1 MKRLLILMFI
11 FLIFTACENKDEA
24 EEPNSMADLNVSP
37 DFAFNTTK
45 IVELNLTSRDASG
58 NLQPNVPFS
67 IFKKDPATAS
77 GSRVLRSATNDFG
90 NFENTIKLPAY
101 YNKIY
106 IRPAASEVQELAINH
121 LSSEN
126 AKIDADFIY
135 SPNKLKYNK
144 NLDSFEPVTAS
155 DNGFVFTLQNIVA
168 DYENST
174 ATITISITNNNNKKF
189 KDAYF
194 TIPSSVLATEIEPN
208 NTNYESPAGMTYW
221 VQYPVNHW
229 IMGNSIAYYGN
240 NGFKNGETDYYYITL
255 PLEVF
260 EFWNSMEMYATAT
273 GNTSGQVTL
282 DFSYTPEF
290 SMTEYYP
297 AENEFGTL
305 AYEDYWPQQGDY
317 DMNDLVIDYNM
328 SLEKS
333 YVGDLE
339 TIFAQFNIRAI
350 GASYTIGFGFQ
361 LPDFIQVNGNVTSTS
376 GLAYV
381 EADNR
386 TIVLF
391 DDARDIVT
399 ENSDQFINTDP
410 ALPYIETSVM
420 TISIPV
426 VSSDNNTDEDWFLPP
441 YNPFIFVNER
451 AKEIH
456 LANFP
461 PTNQADLTLFNTQDD
476 ASDPVSD
483 YYYRTAANLP
493 WAFHIAESSLY
504 PIEKIQII
512 QAFPEFYQ
520 WAESEGNQATDWY
533 TFPDENL
540 IYPVP

>member
-24 EEPNSMADLNVSP
+24 EEPNSMADLSVSP

-174 ATITISITNNNNKKF
+174 ATITISITNNNNKGFGHGTFGLPEGAVAVEPEDGETYTSPTELYTYNIENPTNNPFRAIKF
-189 KDAYF
+189 E
-194 TIPSSVLATEIEPN
+194 TIGED
-208 NTNYESPAGMTYW
+208 
-221 VQYPVNHW
+221 
-229 IMGNSIAYYGN
+229 
-240 NGFKNGETDYYYITL
+240 GFKNNESDFFLYKVDLDY
-255 PLEVF
+255 F
-260 EFWNSMEMYATAT
+260 GDWNSIQMEAKA
-273 GNTSGQVTL
+273 GQNVGQVTL
-282 DFSYTPEF
+282 NFSYTPEF
-290 SMTEYYP
+290 SMTAFYP

-328 SLEKS
+328 SFETS
-333 YVGDLE
+333 YTRHGG
-339 TIFAQFNIRAI
+339 TIFAKFKIRAI

-361 LPDFIQVNGNVTSTS
+361 LPYFILVNGNVTSTS

-399 ENSDQFINTDP
+399 EDSDQFINTDP